1 MQHKHELELQTKT
14 DAHSVEASEIQDRL
28 DDHDD
33 LVSGRVGTVVYGVCT
48 VCVLCVYFGVL
59 RVVQLG
65 VSTTI
70 GHSIQIQRVTV
81 EVVVTRAIFVHLL
94 V

>member
-1 MQHKHELELQTKT
+1 
-14 DAHSVEASEIQDRL
+14 
-28 DDHDD
+28 
-33 LVSGRVGTVVYGVCT
+33 LVSVHDALVLWWTVVDCGGLWWTVVDCGGLWWTVVYC
-48 VCVLCVYFGVL
+48 GVL

-65 VSTTI
+65 VSITI
-70 GHSIQIQRVTV
+70 GHSIQIQRVAV

>member
-1 MQHKHELELQTKT
+1 
-14 DAHSVEASEIQDRL
+14 V
-28 DDHDD
+28 
-33 LVSGRVGTVVYGVCT
+33 VYCVCTVVYCVCT
-48 VCVLCVYFGVL
+48 VVYCGVLWCTVVYFGVL

>member
-1 MQHKHELELQTKT
+1 VDCGGLWW
-14 DAHSVEASEIQDRL
+14 
-28 DDHDD
+28 
-33 LVSGRVGTVVYGVCT
+33 TVVDCGGLWWTVVDCVWCT
-48 VCVLCVYFGVL
+48 ACGVL

-65 VSTTI
+65 VSITI
-70 GHSIQIQRVTV
+70 GHSIQIQRVAV